1 MRPGLYRAFRDRVV
15 RPLFRLLYRIR
26 VEGGENV
33 PAHGPAIVV
42 ANHESLIDPLALAL
56 VTTRPLRFFAKRE
69 LWERWWLAPLLQA
82 LGGIRVERWRGAP
95 ATIARGEALL
105 RAGEVLAVFPDGRI
119 RRDGGRWEHGAARLA
134 LATGAPLVPVRIV
147 GSADALRRWKIGF
160 PRVRLVVGEPI
171 GVTPERPT
179 ARRERALIQQAAE
192 SVAALSTGRS
202 TRS

>member
-1 MRPGLYRAFRDRVV
+1 MRPGLYRAVRDRVV
-15 RPLFRLLYRIR
+15 RPLFRLLYRIQ

-33 PAHGPAIVV
+33 PRHGPAIVV
-42 ANHESLIDPLALAL
+42 SNHESLIDPFALSLITA
-56 VTTRPLRFFAKRE
+56 RPLRFFAKRE
-69 LWERWWLAPLLQA
+69 LWERWRLAPLLQA

-147 GSADALRRWKIGF
+147 GSADALRRWKIGL
-160 PRVRLVVGEPI
+160 PQVCLVVGEPI

-179 ARRERALIQQAAE
+179 ARRERALMRQAAE
-192 SVAALSTGRS
+192 TVAALSTVRS
-202 TRS
+202 TRI